1 MSKVIV
7 GIERKVGEVAVESCG
22 RTLSVSCKT
31 EGLMGEAKASVASR
45 RKIMVLICD
54 IVGVVWRVFGVGAG
68 RLSGFCSC
76 CFDAKSMSRSRCRE
90 SVVAEAAVLLV
101 VDA

>member
-1 MSKVIV
+1 
-7 GIERKVGEVAVESCG
+7 
-22 RTLSVSCKT
+22 
-31 EGLMGEAKASVASR
+31 
-45 RKIMVLICD
+45 
-54 IVGVVWRVFGVGAG
+54 VWRVFGVGAG